1 MAETELGRLH
11 RLIRNLLLAD
21 YMSTEETRIVISD
34 ACATVGHP
42 PKINKPLELK
52 RDWER
57 GCRCGRQEFA

>member
-11 RLIRNLLLAD
+11 RLIRNLLLMD
-21 YMSTEETRIVISD
+21 YMSSEETKIVITD

-42 PKINKPLELK
+42 PKVDKPYEQK
-52 RDWER
+52 QDWQR